1 MMVDILAKAPTNTE
15 DLIQRSPIAHIPGA
29 EEVLKE
35 CMWRSIEVRQGLVDG
50 KVACAWGLIP
60 PTVLSNTAYLW
71 LLTTDIIAEHKFLFI
86 RHSQR
91 YIEEALKKYPTIIG
105 DVIGHNPPA
114 RKWIQWLGGEFGP
127 MVAGRTPF
135 TIRAKVLNG

>member
-1 MMVDILAKAPTNTE
+1 MVDILAKAPTNIG
-15 DLIQRSPIAHIPGA
+15 DLIHRSAVAHIPGA
-29 EEVLKE
+29 EEIFKE
-35 CMWRSIEVRQGLVDG
+35 CIWRSIEIRQGLVDG

-60 PTVLSNTAYLW
+60 PTILSNTAYLW

-91 YIEEALKKYPTIIG
+91 YIEETLKKYPTIIG

-127 MVAGRTPF
+127 AINGRTPF
-135 TIRAKVLNG
+135 TIKAKNG